1 MIGKRTAIWKR
12 EEYSYES
19 EERDIPYVISYMH
32 EDGQIRPAMIVVPGG
47 AYRQVSSSEGDIV
60 ARTFYRAGYNALVL
74 TYSVNPTSEGE
85 PLHLQPLRDLA
96 RTVRLVRYYAKQC
109 RDRSGESGCMR
120 IFGRRALMRKSR
132 SSFSGYKR
140 RKFSS

>member
-1 MIGKRTAIWKR
+1 
-12 EEYSYES
+12 
-19 EERDIPYVISYMH
+19 MH

-85 PLHLQPLRDLA
+85 PLHLQPLRDLPERCG
-96 RTVRLVRYYAKQC
+96 RTLLCEQC
-109 RDRSGESGCMR
+109 RIDPGESGCMR

>member
-60 ARTFYRAGYNALVL
+60 ARSFYRAGYNALVL

-96 RTVRLVRYYAKQC
+96 RTCGSYVI
-109 RDRSGESGCMR
+109 MR
-120 IFGRRALMRKSR
+120 NSAGSI
-132 SSFSGYKR
+132 R
-140 RKFSS
+140 RKWLYADFRQAGTYAEVSEFIFRI

>member
-96 RTVRLVRYYAKQC
+96 RTVRLP
-109 RDRSGESGCMR
+109 
-120 IFGRRALMRKSR
+120 
-132 SSFSGYKR
+132 
-140 RKFSS
+140 

>member
-85 PLHLQPLRDLA
+85 LC
-96 RTVRLVRYYAKQC
+96 TFSRLEIWPERCGSYVI
-109 RDRSGESGCMR
+109 MR
-120 IFGRRALMRKSR
+120 NSAGSI
-132 SSFSGYKR
+132 R
-140 RKFSS
+140 RKWLYADFRQAGTYAEVSEFIFRI

>member
-47 AYRQVSSSEGDIV
+47 AYRQVSSS
-60 ARTFYRAGYNALVL
+60 
-74 TYSVNPTSEGE
+74 
-85 PLHLQPLRDLA
+85 
-96 RTVRLVRYYAKQC
+96 
-109 RDRSGESGCMR
+109 
-120 IFGRRALMRKSR
+120 
-132 SSFSGYKR
+132 
-140 RKFSS
+140 

>member
-60 ARTFYRAGYNALVL
+60 ARTFYRAGYNERCGSYVI
-74 TYSVNPTSEGE
+74 
-85 PLHLQPLRDLA
+85 
-96 RTVRLVRYYAKQC
+96 
-109 RDRSGESGCMR
+109 MR
-120 IFGRRALMRKSR
+120 NSAGSI
-132 SSFSGYKR
+132 R
-140 RKFSS
+140 RKWLYADFRQAGTYAEVSEFIFRI

>member
-47 AYRQVSSSEGDIV
+47 ASSHEHFIGPDTM
-60 ARTFYRAGYNALVL
+60 RLY
-74 TYSVNPTSEGE
+74 
-85 PLHLQPLRDLA
+85 LH
-96 RTVRLVRYYAKQC
+96 TV
-109 RDRSGESGCMR
+109 
-120 IFGRRALMRKSR
+120 
-132 SSFSGYKR
+132 
-140 RKFSS
+140 

>member
-85 PLHLQPLRDLA
+85 PLHLQPERCGSY
-96 RTVRLVRYYAKQC
+96 VI
-109 RDRSGESGCMR
+109 MR
-120 IFGRRALMRKSR
+120 NSAGSI
-132 SSFSGYKR
+132 R
-140 RKFSS
+140 RKWLYADFRQAGTYAEVSEFIFRI

>member
-96 RTVRLVRYYAKQC
+96 RTVRLVI
-109 RDRSGESGCMR
+109 MR
-120 IFGRRALMRKSR
+120 NSAGSI
-132 SSFSGYKR
+132 R
-140 RKFSS
+140 RKWLYADFRQAGTYAEVSEFIFRI

>member
-96 RTVRLVRYYAKQC
+96 RTVRTLLCETVP
-109 RDRSGESGCMR
+109 DRSGESGCMR

>member
-47 AYRQVSSSEGDIV
+47 AYRHRKAISSHEHFIGPDTM
-60 ARTFYRAGYNALVL
+60 RLY
-74 TYSVNPTSEGE
+74 
-85 PLHLQPLRDLA
+85 LH
-96 RTVRLVRYYAKQC
+96 TV
-109 RDRSGESGCMR
+109 
-120 IFGRRALMRKSR
+120 
-132 SSFSGYKR
+132 
-140 RKFSS
+140 

>member
-47 AYRQVSSSEGDIV
+47 AYRQVSSRKAISSHEHFIGPDTM
-60 ARTFYRAGYNALVL
+60 RLY
-74 TYSVNPTSEGE
+74 
-85 PLHLQPLRDLA
+85 LH
-96 RTVRLVRYYAKQC
+96 TV
-109 RDRSGESGCMR
+109 
-120 IFGRRALMRKSR
+120 
-132 SSFSGYKR
+132 
-140 RKFSS
+140 

>member
-1 MIGKRTAIWKR
+1 M
-12 EEYSYES
+12 
-19 EERDIPYVISYMH
+19 ISYMH

-109 RDRSGESGCMR
+109 RIDPERSGCCADFRQAGTYCGSLGVRFQDMKEENSLLKEVSCRPDAIDTQADPVITIG
-120 IFGRRALMRKSR
+120 KV
-132 SSFSGYKR
+132 
-140 RKFSS
+140 

>member
-96 RTVRLVRYYAKQC
+96 RTARTLLCETVP
-109 RDRSGESGCMR
+109 DRSGESGCMR

>member
-96 RTVRLVRYYAKQC
+96 RTLLCETVP
-109 RDRSGESGCMR
+109 DRSGESGCMR

>member
-60 ARTFYRAGYNALVL
+60 ARTFYGRIQCAC
-74 TYSVNPTSEGE
+74 TYI
-85 PLHLQPLRDLA
+85 
-96 RTVRLVRYYAKQC
+96 QC
-109 RDRSGESGCMR
+109 ESD
-120 IFGRRALMRKSR
+120 IGRRAFAPSAA
-132 SSFSGYKR
+132 
-140 RKFSS
+140 

>member
-47 AYRQVSSSEGDIV
+47 AYRQVSSWKAISSHEHFIGPDTM
-60 ARTFYRAGYNALVL
+60 RLY
-74 TYSVNPTSEGE
+74 
-85 PLHLQPLRDLA
+85 LH
-96 RTVRLVRYYAKQC
+96 TV
-109 RDRSGESGCMR
+109 
-120 IFGRRALMRKSR
+120 
-132 SSFSGYKR
+132 
-140 RKFSS
+140 

>member
-60 ARTFYRAGYNALVL
+60 ARTFYRAGYNVLVL

-85 PLHLQPLRDLA
+85 PLHLLNVKPVQGGYLME
-96 RTVRLVRYYAKQC
+96 YNYAG
-109 RDRSGESGCMR
+109 RSWPTRQYLYPIPEVVIQFNTNLSQNPGW
-120 IFGRRALMRKSR
+120 
-132 SSFSGYKR
+132 
-140 RKFSS
+140 

>member
-74 TYSVNPTSEGE
+74 TYSVNPTSEGS
-85 PLHLQPLRDLA
+85 LC
-96 RTVRLVRYYAKQC
+96 TFSRLEIWPERCGSLRYYAKQC
-109 RDRSGESGCMR
+109 RSSEKCCMR

-132 SSFSGYKR
+132 SSFSR
-140 RKFSS
+140 I

>member
-96 RTVRLVRYYAKQC
+96 RTVRLVLC
-109 RDRSGESGCMR
+109 ETVPDRSGESGCMR

>member
-74 TYSVNPTSEGE
+74 TYSRKASLCTFS
-85 PLHLQPLRDLA
+85 
-96 RTVRLVRYYAKQC
+96 RLEIWPERCGSYVI
-109 RDRSGESGCMR
+109 MR
-120 IFGRRALMRKSR
+120 NSAGSI
-132 SSFSGYKR
+132 R
-140 RKFSS
+140 RKWLYADFRQAGTYAEVSEFIFRI

>member
-47 AYRQVSSSEGDIV
+47 AYFIGPDTMRL
-60 ARTFYRAGYNALVL
+60 Y
-74 TYSVNPTSEGE
+74 
-85 PLHLQPLRDLA
+85 LH
-96 RTVRLVRYYAKQC
+96 TV
-109 RDRSGESGCMR
+109 
-120 IFGRRALMRKSR
+120 
-132 SSFSGYKR
+132 
-140 RKFSS
+140 

>member
-1 MIGKRTAIWKR
+1 
-12 EEYSYES
+12 
-19 EERDIPYVISYMH
+19 
-32 EDGQIRPAMIVVPGG
+32 MIVVPGG

-109 RDRSGESGCMR
+109 GRS
-120 IFGRRALMRKSR
+120 
-132 SSFSGYKR
+132 R
-140 RKFSS
+140 RKWLYADFRQAGTYAEVSEFIFRI